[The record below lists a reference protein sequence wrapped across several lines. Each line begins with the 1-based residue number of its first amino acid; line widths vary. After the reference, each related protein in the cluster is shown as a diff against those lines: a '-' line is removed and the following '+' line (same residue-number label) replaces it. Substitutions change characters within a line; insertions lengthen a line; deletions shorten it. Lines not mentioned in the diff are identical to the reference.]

1 MKANEAPNKIYLNP
15 LLMEDGESIVRRCS
29 FERQRDSQIEYARTD
44 VLVRKACEY
53 LRNTKRCVV
62 ECIGENV
69 YKPLLSEGE
78 IMEFCKSMKGE

>member
-62 ECIGENV
+62 ECIGEMYISLCCQKEKLWNSV
-69 YKPLLSEGE
+69 NQ
-78 IMEFCKSMKGE
+78 